1 MPDRARTEP
10 RAQAP
15 RPSRPRR
22 TVSSPRGRNRR
33 WIPLPPPL
41 LSLSPLMPWK
51 ETDAING
58 ALKTLAASSSLPDDL
73 SSPFSSIKPTSSSSL
88 PPPYPSSPPSP
99 SHSSRRSSHH
109 RRRRSLPTPSPEL
122 RRQPEPPD
130 AEPLLFS
137 TQPNP
142 PSSSPLNTNKLKVDD
157 DPKEFYVFSKLL
169 FDSVSEFYNYCVVI

>member
-1 MPDRARTEP
+1 VPGLSPAPKLRARAA
-10 RAQAP
+10 RAS
-15 RPSRPRR
+15 PS
-22 TVSSPRGRNRR
+22 
-33 WIPLPPPL
+33 PLPVVEIDAGFLSL
-41 LSLSPLMPWK
+41 LHYSLSPLMPWK

-73 SSPFSSIKPTSSSSL
+73 SSPFSSIKLTSSSSL

-109 RRRRSLPTPSPEL
+109 RRRRSSPTPSPEL